1 MKFALKT
8 DKWRDFYLNSQIE
21 AMAFMAIKTIIN
33 SNESP
38 ESLFQTSGW
47 SVFPS
52 IQSVFLS
59 HDFQFLSKVNGD

>member
-52 IQSVFLS
+52 IQSVF
-59 HDFQFLSKVNGD
+59 